1 MNLKVKKLNSEAL
14 LPTRNKPTDAGLD
27 LYALEDTF
35 IPLGE
40 TRTIDTGVAFETPVG
55 FVTKIE
61 DRSSLASKGLRTGAG
76 VIDSGYTGP
85 IKVVI
90 HNLTNKD
97 GSMNMVRGY
106 IVHKGDKIAQAL
118 VYKVETP
125 MVTEVSE
132 LASSDRNEKGFGSSG
147 R

>member
-1 MNLKVKKLNSEAL
+1 MNLKVKKLNSEAV